1 MARVVFM
8 GSPEFA
14 VPSLRA
20 LTRQYDVVGVVTQPD
35 RPAGRGRE
43 LRPPALKEEAG
54 KIGIPVIQPDK
65 LVNPQALDQIR
76 AWAPDVIVVAA
87 FGQILK
93 PEMLELPRHGCV
105 NVHASLLPRWRGAAP
120 IQAAIAAGDAQS
132 GVTIMKMDVGMDTGG
147 ILAQTNVP
155 IGPDETGGSL
165 TGRLASIGAELLI
178 ATLAE
183 FLSGRLQPQPQDPE
197 KATKAPLLKKEDAA
211 LNTLVAA
218 VDLERRVRAY
228 NPWPGAYTEVG
239 NMRLIVHRAHV
250 ARTTAP
256 SGSRQIIDDLP
267 AIATKDGALVL
278 DEVQPPGKKRMNG
291 RDYLRGARGWTA

>member
-1 MARVVFM
+1 M
-8 GSPEFA
+8 
-14 VPSLRA
+14 
-20 LTRQYDVVGVVTQPD
+20 
-35 RPAGRGRE
+35 
-43 LRPPALKEEAG
+43 
-54 KIGIPVIQPDK
+54 
-65 LVNPQALDQIR
+65 
-76 AWAPDVIVVAA
+76 
-87 FGQILK
+87 
-93 PEMLELPRHGCV
+93 
-105 NVHASLLPRWRGAAP
+105 
-120 IQAAIAAGDAQS
+120 DA
-132 GVTIMKMDVGMDTGG
+132 GMDTGG
-147 ILAQTNVP
+147 ILAQTSIP

-165 TGRLASIGAELLI
+165 TGRLALIGADLLI
-178 ATLAE
+178 AMLPE
-183 FLSGRLQPQPQDPE
+183 FLSGRLQPRPQDPE

-278 DEVQPPGKKRMNG
+278 DEVQPPGKKRMSG
-291 RDYLRGARGWTA
+291 RDYLRGARGWTG